1 LWKEAGWRE
10 DWEMVERGWGLVGE
24 VDGELMREVEEW
36 VMIWW
41 REDLALVLVVVVV
54 LKLRGCFL
62 MSQSCGSGEEV
73 GRRSWCWI

>member
-1 LWKEAGWRE
+1 
-10 DWEMVERGWGLVGE
+10 MVERGWGLVGE
-24 VDGELMREVEEW
+24 VDGEVMRVVEEWVMRVVEEW

-41 REDLALVLVVVVV
+41 RDDLALVLVVV
-54 LKLRGCFL
+54 LRLRGCFL

>member
-1 LWKEAGWRE
+1 
-10 DWEMVERGWGLVGE
+10 
-24 VDGELMREVEEW
+24 
-36 VMIWW
+36 MIIWC
-41 REDLALVLVVVVV
+41 REDLALVLVVVV